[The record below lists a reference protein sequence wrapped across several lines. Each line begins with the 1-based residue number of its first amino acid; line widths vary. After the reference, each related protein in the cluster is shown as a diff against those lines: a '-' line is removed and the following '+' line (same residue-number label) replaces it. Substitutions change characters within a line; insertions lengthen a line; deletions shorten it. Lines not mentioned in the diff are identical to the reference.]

1 MNKLWT
7 VTLQTYWHQVK
18 SWSFLILIL
27 GPFFIIGC
35 SALGGA
41 ISANSDSESQ
51 IAVISSNEQVRQNFI
66 KNNDKYVDSK
76 IKTVE
81 SAKKAVKKEKID
93 GYLVF
98 GMQKNQVKAVY
109 HGASPI
115 ADELKPKVKSYLQM
129 VQSQFNLQ
137 QAQLAP
143 HQLKALQQQP
153 QYTEVLQK
161 NHQDDKLVKMLS
173 LIIVIMAVYMIL
185 ISYSG
190 ITAQEIASE
199 KGTKIMEI
207 IFSSTTAAKYFLGKI
222 LGIFGVIVTQ
232 LIIYIVGGW
241 ATYRWALYAKITAS
255 FMRDNQVIINKVLGN
270 LLNVNLIFLILGV
283 VIYTILAAFSGA
295 LVAKPE
301 DSSKAAQSTTMISL
315 IAFFLAFAFIS
326 NPEQILPQ
334 VLSYVPFFSSFMM
347 PIRIINGQVG
357 SLEVILSLVILIVSI
372 IGLTIYISKIYQGVI
387 LQTDDTSFWKRLK
400 RGLSYSRL

>member
-18 SWSFLILIL
+18 SWSFLLLIL

-35 SALGGA
+35 GALGGA
-41 ISANSDSESQ
+41 IGASSDSDSQ

-76 IKTVE
+76 IKTAE

-115 ADELKPKVKSYLQM
+115 ADELKPKVKSYLQ
-129 VQSQFNLQ
+129 VLQSQFNLQ

-232 LIIYIVGGW
+232 LVIYIVGGW
-241 ATYRWALYAKITAS
+241 ATYRWALHAKITAS

-295 LVAKPE
+295 LIAKPE

>member
-41 ISANSDSESQ
+41 ISANSDADRQ

-76 IKTVE
+76 IKTAE

-98 GMQKNQVKAVY
+98 ETQKNQVKAVY
-109 HGASPI
+109 YGSSPI
-115 ADELKPKVKSYLQM
+115 DDELKPKVKSYLQ
-129 VQSQFNLQ
+129 VLQSQLNLQ

-153 QYTEVLQK
+153 QYTEILQK

-173 LIIVIMAVYMIL
+173 LIIVIMVVYMIL

-241 ATYRWALYAKITAS
+241 ATYRWALHAKITAS
-255 FMRDNQVIINKVLGN
+255 FMRYNQAIINKVLGN

-315 IAFFLAFAFIS
+315 IAFFLAFAFIT
-326 NPEQILPQ
+326 NPEQILP
-334 VLSYVPFFSSFMM
+334 
-347 PIRIINGQVG
+347 
-357 SLEVILSLVILIVSI
+357 
-372 IGLTIYISKIYQGVI
+372 
-387 LQTDDTSFWKRLK
+387 
-400 RGLSYSRL
+400 